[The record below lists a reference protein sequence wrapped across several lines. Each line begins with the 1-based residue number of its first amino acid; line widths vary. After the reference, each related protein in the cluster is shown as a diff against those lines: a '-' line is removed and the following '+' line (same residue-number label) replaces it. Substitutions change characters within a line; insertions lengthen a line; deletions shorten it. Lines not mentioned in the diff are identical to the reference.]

1 MKGEKSMKVVTR
13 THRYW
18 GNVEIPS
25 ITFNDLPKYLGV
37 CITPTGNVQL
47 PRKKCEDYLQN
58 IAKSYLNPIQ
68 KVQVIRQVITA
79 KIQYNLRLSD
89 HGLEEV
95 RKLNKLVCKYVKIF
109 HLPTWTSN
117 AWIHHREG
125 CNIMNFVVSIVVS

>member
-1 MKGEKSMKVVTR
+1 MKGKKSMKVVTR

-25 ITFNDLPKYLGV
+25 ITFDDLLKYLGV

-58 IAKSYLNPIQ
+58 IAKSHVNPIQ
-68 KVQVIRQVITA
+68 KVHVIRQVITA
-79 KIQYNLRLSD
+79 KIQYHLRLSD

-95 RKLNKLVCKYVKIF
+95 RKLHRLVRKYVIL

-125 CNIMNFVVSIVVS
+125 CNIMNFVVSTVVS